1 MQQIMSVLAL
11 PPSESFRMRVIFDS
25 RYGMCCFF
33 LDSPELRAL
42 MTLPSAR
49 RPELGIFLMWIYFFI
64 FLGSKNVSFLA
75 RKFSN
80 WHLYC
85 SFLVCVFSFWN

>member
-42 MTLPSAR
+42 MTL
-49 RPELGIFLMWIYFFI
+49 IFLMWIYFFI